1 MNKITLYYGPKREF
15 AQLLPAYNN
24 LNNNN
29 NLKDEFTDFEL
40 EKPKVIM
47 TISELAI
54 LSDKKMREHVFQI
67 QTKSSENKQ
76 AKPENKMFIDAL
88 IGWSDQYAALS
99 ESAVQGFLSFLD
111 QYNIEELYL
120 QNPPKSIAE
129 QLIKSQ
135 EILQA
140 EIKIYSYKYNSIDLN
155 AIKEINLNYANYIIG
170 QEQALRNILLALYP
184 LTREN
189 YSRPAVLLFYGSTG
203 VGKTETAN
211 FLSKVLKQ
219 NLFRR
224 QLSMFNSS
232 EFASYLFGGRHS
244 QTCFAKDLMERESN
258 IILLDEFDKIA
269 SAYHSA
275 FYQIFDEGIYEDK
288 NYAADLRRSVIICT
302 SNYKS
307 EQDAREHI
315 GAPLFARFDAV
326 IKFNDLSDSA
336 IKQILER
343 EFEHELKNLD
353 AREREYIYEIKDLLR
368 EKILN
373 LNGTCDARALK
384 RRVKNIISNAILDKI
399 LN

>member
-1 MNKITLYYGPKREF
+1 MKNITLYYGPKREF
-15 AQLLPAYNN
+15 ARLLPVYNN

-29 NLKDEFTDFEL
+29 LSDEFTDFEL

-111 QYNIEELYL
+111 QYNICGLYL

-135 EILQA
+135 D
-140 EIKIYSYKYNSIDLN
+140 EIKIFSYKYNSIDLQ
-155 AIKEINLNYANYIIG
+155 AIKEINLNYANHIIG
-170 QEQALRNILLALYP
+170 QESVLRNILLALYP

-326 IKFNDLSDSA
+326 IKFNDLNNA
-336 IKQILER
+336 AAKQILER
-343 EFEHELKNLD
+343 EFEYELNNLD
-353 AREREYIYEIKDLLR
+353 AQEREYIYEIQDELR

-373 LNGTCDARALK
+373 LQGTCDARALK
-384 RRVKNIISNAILDKI
+384 RRVKNIISDAILDKI